1 MKTLLV
7 LLLLIPSLSWGLTF
21 KNGKVVSGNSDSVND
36 YGGRF
41 ELPEDSSPNYETLRF
56 FLNNYLND
64 WDRFYRKWS
73 SEKYKYIV
81 KRSEKPYEF
90 QFDLKENNEIKKEM
104 QETALLSYILY
115 ENGNIIVDEITP
127 PERFGDLFT
136 DKSKLHSQSAGK
148 SITSYILG
156 NAICK
161 GYIAGIYSQVD
172 DWSAVENTVY
182 HNQKLID
189 LLNMNAGDHKYVNQ
203 NGIINS
209 KRWYNSFAVEDI
221 LKNEFKGSK
230 KSSPKHNYHGFLTNL
245 LGTYV
250 IHKTGDDFQILLDF
264 IFQEKAQIED
274 SVFFTKQENAKPKD
288 KTFWNQFR
296 ATRYDYLR
304 IARAMMEDWK
314 NNTCVGK
321 YLKDIYSTAIFKNK
335 SYLQG
340 FRLGY
345 TKKYAGQFHTH
356 FSNIKRP
363 IMMMD
368 GFGGQIFVLDFERN
382 RIIAIQAIHDNFN
395 FRKLVYDKLKEE

>member
-1 MKTLLV
+1 MKPLLA

-21 KNGKVVSGNSDSVND
+21 KDGKDSNSDEIND
-36 YGGRF
+36 YFGRF
-41 ELPEDSSPNYETLRF
+41 EIPEDESPNYETLRF
-56 FLNNYLND
+56 FLNNYLHD
-64 WDRFYRKWS
+64 WDRFYRKWPN
-73 SEKYKYIV
+73 EEYKYLSQSS
-81 KRSEKPYEF
+81 KNPYEF
-90 QFDLKENNEIKKEM
+90 QFDLKESDEVRKQM
-104 QETALLSYILY
+104 QETALLSYIVY
-115 ENGNIIVDEITP
+115 EKGNIIIDEITP

-136 DKSKLHSQSAGK
+136 NESKLHSQSAGK

-161 GYIAGIYSQVD
+161 GYINSINSQID

-182 HNQKLID
+182 HNQKLVD
-189 LLNMNAGDHKYVNQ
+189 LLNMNAGDHKYVVQ
-203 NGIINS
+203 DGIINS
-209 KRWYNSFAVEDI
+209 ERWYNSFAVEDI
-221 LKNEFKGSK
+221 LKNELKGSK
-230 KSSPKHNYHGFLTNL
+230 RSSPKYNYHGFLTNL

-250 IHKTGDDFQILLDF
+250 VHKTGNDFQILLNF

-274 SVFFTKQENAKPKD
+274 SVFFTKQENAKPRD

-304 IARAMMEDWK
+304 ISRAMLEDWN

-321 YLKDIYSTAIFKNK
+321 YLKDIYSTALSKNK
-335 SYLQG
+335 TYSQG

-356 FSNIKRP
+356 FSGIKRP

-368 GFGGQIFVLDFERN
+368 GFGGQLFILDFEKD

-395 FRKLVYDKLKEE
+395 FRKLVYEKLSEE